1 MFPKFVGMQ
10 KVEAKN
16 LSLASVQRNRTKHC
30 RKPFLSATCLHF
42 VTPGWKEGSKI
53 GVFQKIG
60 IFPWIFLSLG
70 FTQHLASGRAGA
82 VLEAVLGNSILQLLL
97 GHRVTESI

>member
-16 LSLASVQRNRTKHC
+16 LSFASVQRNRTKHC
-30 RKPFLSATCLHF
+30 RKPFLSETQF
-42 VTPGWKEGSKI
+42 VTPGWKEESKI

-60 IFPWIFLSLG
+60 IFPQIFLSLR

-97 GHRVTESI
+97 GHRVTGSI